1 MCAALLPS
9 PSDTLTVPA
18 AVPAATTPCPPSAG
32 GTGSATAAP
41 ARTGDGSTP
50 QPLPS
55 GCECQACRA
64 MFRTPLE
71 LVSHWNAEHRAA
83 WIAKHTPP
91 PHRAYLRKVRLSV
104 GLPLVDLEV
113 VG

>member
-18 AVPAATTPCPPSAG
+18 AAPAATTPCPPSAAA
-32 GTGSATAAP
+32 TGSATAAP
-41 ARTGDGSTP
+41 ATTPDGSTHERNP
-50 QPLPS
+50 NK
-55 GCECQACRA
+55 CRCLTCDA
-64 MFRTPLE
+64 EFKTPLD
-71 LVSHWNAEHRAA
+71 LVAHWNAEHRAA

-91 PHRAYLRKVRLSV
+91 PHRASLRKVRLSV
-104 GLPLVDLEV
+104 GLPMVDLEV

>member
-1 MCAALLPS
+1 MCTALLPS
-9 PSDTLTVPA
+9 PSDTWTVPA
-18 AVPAATTPCPPSAG
+18 AAPAATTPCPPSAAA
-32 GTGSATAAP
+32 TGSATAAP

-83 WIAKHTPP
+83 WIAKHADRPGYSD
-91 PHRAYLRKVRLSV
+91 YLRIRLSV
-104 GLPLVDLEV
+104 GLPLVDQEV
-113 VG
+113 MG